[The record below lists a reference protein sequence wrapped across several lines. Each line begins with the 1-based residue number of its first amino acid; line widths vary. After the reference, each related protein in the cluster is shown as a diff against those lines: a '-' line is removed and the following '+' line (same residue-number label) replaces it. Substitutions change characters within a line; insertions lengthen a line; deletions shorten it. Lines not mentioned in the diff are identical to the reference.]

1 MRLTSP
7 QNVCIQTQKHLVNF
21 HNPYF
26 KYELLFKVLVSF
38 SFLIFH
44 QFENWQKNRLRN
56 SISIKDFK
64 FLKDLLCLTYKLII
78 QVPWN
83 LYFHTGRL
91 FK

>member
-44 QFENWQKNRLRN
+44 QFEN
-56 SISIKDFK
+56 
-64 FLKDLLCLTYKLII
+64 
-78 QVPWN
+78 
-83 LYFHTGRL
+83 
-91 FK
+91 